1 MRQTME
7 MGGFYSLEK
16 PGEFTT
22 ITDVQF
28 VGAMCQPGEISIFC
42 IQKLKKVS
50 NVKPFDIVL

>member
-1 MRQTME
+1 ME

-28 VGAMCQPGEISIFC
+28 VGAMCQPGKKLHQNGSTKQGR
-42 IQKLKKVS
+42 QKILW
-50 NVKPFDIVL
+50 IL